1 MIWLGHEDDTLV
13 QASLNGIVRWLASKY
28 PDGWKQPLPAWPG
41 LTHPAKYPNYL
52 WRNKL
57 VQGAKSPV
65 VPFLPDLGNV
75 AGLTSLCLCPWFGRG
90 WVIQELA
97 LSSVAYMYWGHAQI
111 DVDWIGFASTG
122 VFNQGKLS
130 NNSLRRCYALYY
142 VRETQNGTTG
152 GDTFHNLIGAS
163 QGFVFSDPRDRVYGL
178 LGLYTCDRAV
188 RDQSLF
194 IEPDYEATAME
205 CFQIKE

>member
-1 MIWLGHEDDTLV
+1 M
-13 QASLNGIVRWLASKY
+13 LNARWKFRS
-28 PDGWKQPLPAWPG
+28 D
-41 LTHPAKYPNYL
+41 
-52 WRNKL
+52 
-57 VQGAKSPV
+57 KSTIENRLQI
-65 VPFLPDLGNV
+65 FLDE
-75 AGLTSLCLCPWFGRG
+75 CL
-90 WVIQELA
+90 
-97 LSSVAYMYWGHAQI
+97 QI
-111 DVDWIGFASTG
+111 LFQRKIC